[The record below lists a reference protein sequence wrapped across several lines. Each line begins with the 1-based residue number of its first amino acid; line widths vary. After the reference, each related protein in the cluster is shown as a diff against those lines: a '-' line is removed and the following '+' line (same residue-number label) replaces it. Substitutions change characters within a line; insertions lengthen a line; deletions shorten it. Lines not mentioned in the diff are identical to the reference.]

1 MKHLS
6 FLSRSGIVAGLVALF
21 AGTGAHAQT
30 WQTAVAPI
38 GGDAEIT
45 ALTTGANGDL
55 YLTGTF
61 EGTITVGATSLTSLG
76 SLDVFVA
83 KWRPATNSFVW
94 AQRAGGTFV
103 DHAVAVAV
111 NGSSVYITGSLNS
124 PTANFGAIVV
134 NPVPGS
140 SFGDYS
146 SYVAKLTDAGATG
159 AFVWATGFG
168 GIADDDAKAL
178 AVSGSNVYVG
188 GTFEGTA
195 SFGGTTLTSAGDV
208 DSFVAKL
215 TDAGASSAFAWA
227 QRLGGTAEDGLRDLA
242 VSGGNVYA
250 TGYFESLSASFG
262 PTTLANATQTSPGTP
277 PDVFVT
283 KLVDAGASSAFAWA
297 QRGGGTGF
305 DEPAGLAVNGT
316 NVYIVGDFGFGNG
329 NATFGTTTLVATGLT
344 TVFVA
349 KLSDAG
355 PSGAFVWAQKA
366 GGNRVDAAADIA
378 VSGPNVYIT
387 GDFGNLTS
395 NFGATALTSA
405 GQSDVYVAKL
415 IDAGTTGSFAW
426 AQRAGGTLSE
436 EAHALTVSGPTVYVA
451 GYAGSTPAGFGSV
464 SLPGNSNFLASI
476 TDNSALAS
484 RAPSGLATASV
495 HPNPAHGTATVQWP
509 AAAGTAPAT
518 LHLTDALG
526 REVRRYSAALL
537 PSSSTCALDLA
548 GLPAGVYQLHVQAGA
563 NTRVFRLSV
572 E

>member
-1 MKHLS
+1 MKHFSSL
-6 FLSRSGIVAGLVALF
+6 FRSGIVAGFVALL

-38 GGDAEIT
+38 GGEAEIT
-45 ALTTGANGDL
+45 ALTTGASGDI

-83 KWRPATNSFVW
+83 KWRPATSRFVW
-94 AQRAGGTFV
+94 AQRAGGDFV
-103 DHAVAVAV
+103 DYATGVAVS
-111 NGSSVYITGSLNS
+111 GSNVYITGSLGS
-124 PTANFGAIVV
+124 QRADFGATTV
-134 NPVPGS
+134 NSVPGS

-159 AFVWATGFG
+159 SFVWATGFG
-168 GIADDDAKAL
+168 GPADDEAKAL
-178 AVSGSNVYVG
+178 AVSGSTIYVG
-188 GTFEGTA
+188 GVFAGTA
-195 SFGGTTLTSAGDV
+195 SFGSTSLTSTGDV
-208 DSFVAKL
+208 DGYVAKL
-215 TDAGASSAFAWA
+215 TDGGASGAFAWA
-227 QRLGGTAEDGLRDLA
+227 QRMGGTAGDELRDLA

-250 TGYFESLSASFG
+250 TGYFESLSATFG
-262 PTTLANATQTSPGTP
+262 ATTLANATQTSPGTP

-305 DEPAGLAVNGT
+305 DVPAGLAVNGN
-316 NVYIVGDFGFGNG
+316 NVYVVGEFGFG
-329 NATFGTTTLVATGLT
+329 NATFGTTPLVATGLT
-344 TVFVA
+344 NVFVA

-355 PSGAFVWAQKA
+355 TSGTFVWAQKA
-366 GGNRVDAAADIA
+366 GGTRVDYASDIA
-378 VSGPNVYIT
+378 VSGSNVYIT

-395 NFGATALTSA
+395 TFGTTALTSA

-415 IDAGTTGSFAW
+415 IDAGATGSFAW
-426 AQRAGGTLSE
+426 AQRAGGTTSE
-436 EAHALTVSGPTVYVA
+436 EAHALTVNGPTVYVA
-451 GYAGSTPAGFGSV
+451 GYASSTPAGFGTV

-484 RAPSGLATASV
+484 RTPSGLAAAAV
-495 HPNPAHGTATVQWP
+495 HPNPAHGTATVQLP
-509 AAAGTAPAT
+509 AVAGTALAT
-518 LHLTDALG
+518 LRLTDALG
-526 REVRRYSAALL
+526 REVRSCSAALL
-537 PSSSTCALDLA
+537 PSGSAHALDLA